1 MWLVTAA
8 SQEADLEV
16 LFGPGRFY
24 EVLLSHP
31 SAWEVQA
38 ALIKDLEGHS
48 YSCWA
53 NQGYLCSI
61 RDLAPKVG

>member
-16 LFGPGRFY
+16 LLGLGRFY

-31 SAWEVQA
+31 TVWEAQA

-48 YSCWA
+48 YTYGVNKGC
-53 NQGYLCSI
+53 LCSI
-61 RDLAPKVG
+61 CDLAPKMG

>member
-16 LFGPGRFY
+16 LLGLGCFY
-24 EVLLSHP
+24 EVLLSRP
-31 SAWEVQA
+31 TAWEAQA

-48 YSCWA
+48 YWA

-61 RDLAPKVG
+61 HDLAPKVG